1 MSPKFMMLILLAMI
15 LALQFQELKSCVEEE
30 RVGLLQFKEFIES
43 EGYDADHLFPSWS
56 GDPLSDC
63 CSWERVTC
71 NSSTGRVIQL
81 SLNNT
86 RKYIRC
92 SYDSNWYV
100 NLALFQ
106 PFVHLTTLDLSF
118 NAIGGWIE
126 NQGGFGSYLRLKKLE
141 TLDLSQNNLN
151 KSSLKQLS
159 ALTSLK
165 SLNLSGNNMGGVLF
179 DNWEGE
185 FQRPRETIPAQDSRN
200 LSKLKELKYLYLSWN
215 AMNKDSM
222 KFLGSLPSLVYLDLS
237 LNHLE
242 GPLSS
247 VELENLKNLKVLN
260 LYGNYLNGTLPI
272 QELMGFSSLEILD
285 LSYNNLE
292 GSIPPNIGNL
302 SSLKAFSVA
311 RNLLA
316 ASLPS

>member
-1 MSPKFMMLILLAMI
+1 MMLILLAMI

-71 NSSTGRVIQL
+71 NSSTGRVIRL

-185 FQRPRETIPAQDSRN
+185 FQRPRETIPKRVELKYDILHFDVELSVFESLEYLDLSSNALQGSSWTAQNSRN
-200 LSKLKELKYLYLSWN
+200 QSKLKELKYLYLSWN

-237 LNHLE
+237 LNELE

-247 VELENLKNLKVLN
+247 V
-260 LYGNYLNGTLPI
+260 
-272 QELMGFSSLEILD
+272 
-285 LSYNNLE
+285 
-292 GSIPPNIGNL
+292 
-302 SSLKAFSVA
+302 
-311 RNLLA
+311 
-316 ASLPS
+316 

>member
-1 MSPKFMMLILLAMI
+1 MMLILLAMI

-71 NSSTGRVIQL
+71 KSSTGRVIQL

-141 TLDLSQNNLN
+141 ALDLSQNNLN

-165 SLNLSGNNMGGVLF
+165 SLNLSGNNMGGALF
-179 DNWEGE
+179 DNWEGK
-185 FQRPRETIPAQDSRN
+185 FQRPRETIPKRIELKYDILHFDAELSVFESLEYLDLSSNALQGSSSTAQNSRN

-247 VELENLKNLKVLN
+247 V
-260 LYGNYLNGTLPI
+260 
-272 QELMGFSSLEILD
+272 
-285 LSYNNLE
+285 
-292 GSIPPNIGNL
+292 
-302 SSLKAFSVA
+302 
-311 RNLLA
+311 
-316 ASLPS
+316 

>member
-30 RVGLLQFKEFIES
+30 RVGLLQFKEFVES

-86 RKYIRC
+86 RKYRRC

-126 NQGGFGSYLRLKKLE
+126 NQGTYLI
-141 TLDLSQNNLN
+141 
-151 KSSLKQLS
+151 
-159 ALTSLK
+159 LT
-165 SLNLSGNNMGGVLF
+165 
-179 DNWEGE
+179 
-185 FQRPRETIPAQDSRN
+185 
-200 LSKLKELKYLYLSWN
+200 
-215 AMNKDSM
+215 
-222 KFLGSLPSLVYLDLS
+222 
-237 LNHLE
+237 
-242 GPLSS
+242 
-247 VELENLKNLKVLN
+247 
-260 LYGNYLNGTLPI
+260 
-272 QELMGFSSLEILD
+272 
-285 LSYNNLE
+285 
-292 GSIPPNIGNL
+292 
-302 SSLKAFSVA
+302 
-311 RNLLA
+311 
-316 ASLPS
+316 

>member
-15 LALQFQELKSCVEEE
+15 LALQFQVLKSCVEEE
-30 RVGLLQFKEFIES
+30 RVGLLQFKEFVES

-86 RKYIRC
+86 RKYRRC

-126 NQGGFGSYLRLKKLE
+126 NQGTYLI
-141 TLDLSQNNLN
+141 
-151 KSSLKQLS
+151 
-159 ALTSLK
+159 LT
-165 SLNLSGNNMGGVLF
+165 
-179 DNWEGE
+179 
-185 FQRPRETIPAQDSRN
+185 
-200 LSKLKELKYLYLSWN
+200 
-215 AMNKDSM
+215 
-222 KFLGSLPSLVYLDLS
+222 
-237 LNHLE
+237 
-242 GPLSS
+242 
-247 VELENLKNLKVLN
+247 
-260 LYGNYLNGTLPI
+260 
-272 QELMGFSSLEILD
+272 
-285 LSYNNLE
+285 
-292 GSIPPNIGNL
+292 
-302 SSLKAFSVA
+302 
-311 RNLLA
+311 
-316 ASLPS
+316 

>member
-1 MSPKFMMLILLAMI
+1 MKLILLAMI
-15 LALQFQELKSCVEEE
+15 LALQFHELKCCVEEE

-56 GDPLSDC
+56 
-63 CSWERVTC
+63 VTC

-86 RKYIRC
+86 RKYAMEHIRY

-141 TLDLSQNNLN
+141 TLDLSQNKLN

-165 SLNLSGNNMGGVLF
+165 SLNLSGNNMGGKRVELNYDILHF
-179 DNWEGE
+179 DVE
-185 FQRPRETIPAQDSRN
+185 
-200 LSKLKELKYLYLSWN
+200 LSVFE
-215 AMNKDSM
+215 
-222 KFLGSLPSLVYLDLS
+222 SLEYLDLS
-237 LNHLE
+237 SNALQ
-242 GPLSS
+242 G
-247 VELENLKNLKVLN
+247 
-260 LYGNYLNGTLPI
+260 
-272 QELMGFSSLEILD
+272 SSLTAQ
-285 LSYNNLE
+285 S
-292 GSIPPNIGNL
+292 
-302 SSLKAFSVA
+302 K
-311 RNLLA
+311 
-316 ASLPS
+316 